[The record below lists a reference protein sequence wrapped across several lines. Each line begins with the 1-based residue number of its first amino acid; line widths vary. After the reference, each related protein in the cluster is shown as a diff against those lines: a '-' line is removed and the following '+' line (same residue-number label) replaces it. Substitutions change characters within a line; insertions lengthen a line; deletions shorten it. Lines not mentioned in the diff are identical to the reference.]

1 MDGARTESAAAST
14 AEVPSPADAAAAR
27 SEDHV
32 DARRASYVEAFAA
45 ARAAGDVEAM
55 AAAARAAGDVEAM
68 AAAALGLPSTQRFG
82 SHPGQVPAL
91 LHEAYAVA
99 VAPSTR
105 CRLAAAL
112 ARAWVYGGDA
122 GRAGGFARQAER
134 LATDIGDPALLADAL
149 DAALS
154 ARWGPDDYR
163 ERTRL
168 AARLEDAAAHQA
180 DPGVRLSA
188 HLWRLTAAWE
198 ALDVI
203 AVQRQLRAL
212 ELLAADSASPRDAF
226 FAVSRRAMHA
236 LATADLARA
245 DDLIAR
251 TRELGAAL
259 AEPDREA
266 VLHSLAADRALQ
278 AGDREALR
286 QEAAGFEAFGTAEG
300 IPSVTAEA
308 AVFWLEAGEPDR
320 AERLA
325 LQLAGPGLHTVARDV
340 DFLLTVGCLVQVA
353 AALRLDDLCDEGV
366 ALLEPYAGRGVLNA
380 GAVTFHGVVD
390 DYLHQACRRLGR
402 ADAARWRHS
411 ALTAYRRVGAA
422 WWAGRLVESGP
433 AAGDRDVGSP
443 REPGTTTSG
452 PTTPGPT
459 TPSPP
464 TPSTTTPSTTTPS
477 TTTPSTTTPAAPVLV
492 IHLQPGPADVWTV
505 GPRDTAVAI
514 PGVKGLHYLRHL
526 VERPGQ
532 DISALVLSDAV
543 AGHAGAGVGDS
554 DAGELLDAQALAAYR
569 RRLSEIDADL
579 AEADAWADPVRLE
592 RARLE
597 RQALL
602 DELAAATGLGGRR
615 RRAGSTRERARV
627 AVRKA
632 IVAAVDRIDRI
643 DPAVA
648 RLLRDTVRTGT
659 TCRYDPDPSRP
670 VRWVTG
676 RSST

>member
-1 MDGARTESAAAST
+1 M
-14 AEVPSPADAAAAR
+14 
-27 SEDHV
+27 
-32 DARRASYVEAFAA
+32 RASHVEAFAA

-55 AAAARAAGDVEAM
+55 AV
-68 AAAALGLPSTQRFG
+68 AALALPSTQGFG
-82 SHPGQVPAL
+82 IHPGQVPAL
-91 LHEAYAVA
+91 LHEAYAAA
-99 VAPSTR
+99 VAPATR

-134 LATDIGDPALLADAL
+134 LAADLGDPVLLAEAL

-163 ERTRL
+163 ERATL

-180 DPGVRLSA
+180 DQGVRLSA
-188 HLWRLTAAWE
+188 HLWRLTTAWE

-212 ELLAADSASPRDAF
+212 DLLAADSASPRDAF
-226 FAVSRRAMHA
+226 FAASRRAMHA

-245 DDLIAR
+245 DGLIAR

-266 VLHSLAADRALQ
+266 VLHSLDADRALQ
-278 AGDREALR
+278 AGDRETLR
-286 QEAAGFEAFGTAEG
+286 QEATAFESFGTAEG
-300 IPSVTAEA
+300 IPSVAAEA
-308 AVFWLEAGEPDR
+308 AVLWLEAGEHDR
-320 AERLA
+320 AEQLA
-325 LQLAGPGLHTVARDV
+325 LLLAGPGLHNVARDV

-353 AALRLDDLCDEGV
+353 AALRLDDLCEEGV
-366 ALLEPYAGRGVLNA
+366 TLLTPYAGRGVINA

-390 DYLHQACRRLGR
+390 DYLYRACRRLGD
-402 ADAARWRHS
+402 ADADRWRHG
-411 ALTAYRRVGAA
+411 ALSAYRRVGAA
-422 WWAGRLVESGP
+422 WWAGRLAGP
-433 AAGDRDVGSP
+433 SPGAGDMPVGGP
-443 REPGTTTSG
+443 GEPSAAA
-452 PTTPGPT
+452 PV
-459 TPSPP
+459 
-464 TPSTTTPSTTTPS
+464 
-477 TTTPSTTTPAAPVLV
+477 APVLV

-514 PGVKGLHYLRHL
+514 PGVKGLHYLRYL

-543 AGHAGAGVGDS
+543 AGHAGAGMGDS
-554 DAGELLDAQALAAYR
+554 DAGELLDAQAIAAYR

-579 AEADAWADPVRLE
+579 AEADAWADPIRLE

-615 RRAGSTRERARV
+615 RRAGSTQERARV

-632 IVAAVDRIDRI
+632 IVAAIGRIDRI
-643 DPAVA
+643 HPAVA
-648 RLLRDTVRTGT
+648 RLLHDTVRTGT

-670 VRWVTG
+670 VHWVTRPSNSPER
-676 RSST
+676 RSSGN